1 MGERP
6 GVRGGY
12 TLIEVIVVL
21 ALIGLVVGIGGLAL
35 ASLKVPRESEAVRAM
50 RDARTQAI
58 RTGDPVSLTTMAS
71 DTGLNERTTHLFLPD
86 GRAIGPGLDPL
97 TGVPDARR

>member
-6 GVRGGY
+6 GTRGGY
-12 TLIEVIVVL
+12 TLVEVIVVL

-35 ASLKVPRESEAVRAM
+35 ASLKVPRESESVRAM
-50 RDARTQAI
+50 RDARTKAI
-58 RTGDPVSLTTMAS
+58 RTGDPVSLTITAP

-97 TGVPDARR
+97 TGVPHAHR

>member
-6 GVRGGY
+6 GTRDGY
-12 TLIEVIVVL
+12 TLVEVIVVL

-35 ASLKVPRESEAVRAM
+35 ASLKVPRESESVRAM
-50 RDARTQAI
+50 RDARTKAI
-58 RTGDPVSLTTMAS
+58 RTGDPVSLTFPIL
-71 DTGLNERTTHLFLPD
+71 DTGLNKRTTHLFLPD